1 MNHPLLSVVGLAI
14 RAGTRS
20 IQKDISFR
28 LEAGELVGVTGPSGS
43 GKTTLL
49 RTVAGLQD
57 AVAGDVL
64 FQGKGAASWGWP
76 VFRRNVLLVSQQ
88 PALFDGSV
96 EDNLRRPFLYHT
108 SHSPYSPARAAQL
121 MQLCGLG
128 EDRLTQEA
136 RSLSIGQQ
144 QRVSLI
150 RALLLE
156 PPVLCL
162 DEPTSALDEAATRDV
177 QRLISDEAARRG
189 MAALIVT
196 HNKEQAEH
204 WCSRRIALAAPP
216 AGAGQ

>member
-1 MNHPLLSVVGLAI
+1 MNYPLLSVTGLAI
-14 RAGTRS
+14 RAGTRA

-28 LEAGELVGVTGPSGS
+28 LEAGELAAVTGPSGS

-64 FQGKGAASWGWP
+64 FQGKAASIWGWP

-88 PALFDGSV
+88 PALFEGSV
-96 EDNLRRPFLYHT
+96 EDNLRRPFLYRT
-108 SHSPYSPARAAQL
+108 SHSPYSPDRAVQIL
-121 MQLCGLG
+121 KLCGLA
-128 EDRLTQEA
+128 EEHLAQEA

-162 DEPTSALDEAATRDV
+162 DEPTSALDEAAARDV

-204 WCSRRIALAAPP
+204 WCSRRIALSGS
-216 AGAGQ
+216 GAER